1 MGVGLIREGC
11 EFGGHDGFSF
21 AVGFEDFDVFTFSNR
36 PMTADITMVVIAIIK
51 RNPKKPVSFKVS
63 AIFHLESKEPNPIGI
78 PKNRGGAMKKK
89 IGKRR

>member
-1 MGVGLIREGC
+1 MGVGVIGVDY

-21 AVGFEDFDVFTFSNR
+21 VVGFEDFDVFTFSNR
-36 PMTADITMVVIAIIK
+36 PMTADITMTVIAIIK

-63 AIFHLESKEPNPIGI
+63 AIFHLESKKPNPVGI
-78 PKNRGGAMKKK
+78 PKNRGIPMKKK